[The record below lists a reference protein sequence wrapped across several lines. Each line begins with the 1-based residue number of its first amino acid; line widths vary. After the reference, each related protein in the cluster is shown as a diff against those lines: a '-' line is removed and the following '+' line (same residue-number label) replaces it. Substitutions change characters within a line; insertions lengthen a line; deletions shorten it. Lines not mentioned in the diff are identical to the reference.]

1 MMVMMSIMAEEA
13 VFSHGVV
20 AIVPRSPLLDRHTQ
34 MIVLASLALS
44 LARSRGE
51 ERRERELGKVSGF
64 AALQSDS
71 RNVCRGGA
79 EEGSGVDSRQR
90 APFPSHPIM
99 KSSSTSSP
107 SLSPLIEMSS
117 LVQK

>member
-1 MMVMMSIMAEEA
+1 
-13 VFSHGVV
+13 
-20 AIVPRSPLLDRHTQ
+20 
-34 MIVLASLALS
+34 MIVSTSLGGMA
-44 LARSRGE
+44 AEMGEGERE
-51 ERRERELGKVSGF
+51 ERGREGERELGKVSGF